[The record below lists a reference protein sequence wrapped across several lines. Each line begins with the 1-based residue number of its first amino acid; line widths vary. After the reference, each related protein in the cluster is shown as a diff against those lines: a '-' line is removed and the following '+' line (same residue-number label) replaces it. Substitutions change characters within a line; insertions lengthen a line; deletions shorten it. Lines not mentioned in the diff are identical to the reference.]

1 MIAGNFGVESFGEF
15 CEFVF
20 DEDLLSLLK
29 ELKSSSM
36 ELTMMETYEKEIT
49 SFFYRGSDLVK
60 GSFATSPTPQKGS
73 EMTQMSYKIW
83 AFCDELLAHFL
94 NI

>member
-36 ELTMMETYEKEIT
+36 ELTMMETYEKEID
-49 SFFYRGSDLVK
+49 SFFIEASARFFNKVASICGFYLSMLRRRHIPCIG
-60 GSFATSPTPQKGS
+60 
-73 EMTQMSYKIW
+73 
-83 AFCDELLAHFL
+83 AHPE
-94 NI
+94 